1 MYAQFWGLTSLPFEN
16 TPDPNNFLEAE
27 QHMEALSRML
37 YVVQEKQACGVLTS
51 IYGCGKT
58 LILRR
63 LRMEL
68 EAKGYRFSILTNPR
82 LSDLDMLRMILH
94 GFTGGIVPESKS
106 DVLMALENVF
116 TETAR
121 DGKHSV
127 VIIDEGHAINNPDI
141 FEELRLL
148 LNFQTDTRY
157 LVSLILAGQPE
168 LNSKIENNKQLNQRI
183 TLKYNLPPFTPD
195 ETADYINFRLAKS
208 GARQQIFSRENC
220 AIVHK
225 YSGSIPRWIN
235 NICHM
240 TLMNAF
246 LRDSHEITPEL
257 IIETSKSFGTNESP
271 RPAQ

>member
-1 MYAQFWGLTSLPFEN
+1 M
-16 TPDPNNFLEAE
+16 
-27 QHMEALSRML
+27 
-37 YVVQEKQACGVLTS
+37 
-51 IYGCGKT
+51 
-58 LILRR
+58 
-63 LRMEL
+63 
-68 EAKGYRFSILTNPR
+68 
-82 LSDLDMLRMILH
+82 
-94 GFTGGIVPESKS
+94 PESKS

-240 TLMNAF
+240 RPVSGAQKNQHKRKNQNTRETVYESGF
-246 LRDSHEITPEL
+246 QTPAV
-257 IIETSKSFGTNESP
+257 
-271 RPAQ
+271 PA